1 MRQCAWILQN
11 KISALSGRW
20 IHPHAANHAALHA
33 YTLAYGLN

>member
-1 MRQCAWILQN
+1 MDFGKQ
-11 KISALSGRW
+11 KIALSVLGRW